1 MTGII
6 VTGHGHFPTG
16 MLSAVELVAGVQD
29 NMAGVDFESG
39 QSTQDLKEHMTK
51 AVDSLEGDEILIL
64 ADLVG
69 GSPFNVAAAIRAER
83 TDKHIR
89 VLAGTNMAAMIEAT
103 FSRAAVPFEALS
115 QAVKKAAAEGI
126 VDMED
131 LECGDGEEE
140 FSDGL

>member
-6 VTGHGHFPTG
+6 VTGHGYFPTG

-69 GSPFNVAAAIRAER
+69 GKPV
-83 TDKHIR
+83 
-89 VLAGTNMAAMIEAT
+89 
-103 FSRAAVPFEALS
+103 
-115 QAVKKAAAEGI
+115 
-126 VDMED
+126 
-131 LECGDGEEE
+131 
-140 FSDGL
+140 